1 MNHATP
7 MTYRRRTLPC
17 AVSAA
22 LLLAALV
29 SASAR
34 ADAPLIERMNP
45 AGLSKP
51 AGYSQVVTSRGGR
64 TVYVSGQGGIGA
76 DGKVPEDLAEQTRLM
91 FDKIRL
97 ALAAAG
103 AAPRDVVRMTVY
115 IVDLGR
121 IDPNPVYQGI
131 RDFFPADG
139 KPTST
144 VVGVSALA
152 LPGMKVE
159 IEVVAAVAD

>member
-1 MNHATP
+1 MSDDTPTMSGRRATQG
-7 MTYRRRTLPC
+7 
-17 AVSAA
+17 AVAAA

-29 SASAR
+29 AANAR
-34 ADAPLIERMNP
+34 ADAARIERVNP

-76 DGKVPEDLAEQTRLM
+76 DGKVPQDLAEQTRLM
-91 FDKIRL
+91 FEKIRL

-121 IDPNPVYQGI
+121 IDPGPVYQGI

-144 VVGVSALA
+144 VVGVGALA
-152 LPGMKVE
+152 VPGMKVE
-159 IEVVAAVAD
+159 IEVVAVVAD